1 MELESNKPEGQTKI
15 LGFRYDD
22 DVLPFCTIY
31 RIHNTESKE
40 TILADMQ
47 DVLKLRSEIYVL
59 DQEKKDY
66 IKEAERTCKALEE
79 QLAKAKEAR
88 QEKTQPVQLPEF
100 AQEAIN
106 KLRRFEACASDG
118 QNADIGREW
127 FDTLTHLGLLDR
139 IQRSPGRWQITDQGQ
154 AVLNSTEDDKK

>member
-1 MELESNKPEGQTKI
+1 MESKELNLNEHPKI

-22 DVLPFCTIY
+22 NDLPFCTIY
-31 RIHNTESKE
+31 RLHKTEAKE
-40 TILADMQ
+40 TILVDMQ
-47 DVLKLRSEIYVL
+47 EALRLRAQIYTL
-59 DQEKKDY
+59 NQEKENY
-66 IKEAERTCKALEE
+66 IQEAERTCLALEE
-79 QLAKAKEAR
+79 QLAQAKEAH
-88 QEKTQPVQLPEF
+88 QGETQPVQLPEF

-154 AVLNSTEDDKK
+154 AVLQSTTSTDH